1 MRTHPRTFTMKNYL
15 YKLVIYNVTDLC
27 YNNCLNYFPSGS
39 RILDVGI
46 GNGMMLRNYHGLIK
60 SKNFSIVGI
69 DINKDYL
76 SHCSSLIRN
85 CRLEDHIRIFHE
97 PVECY
102 EPPEEGYFDYI
113 LFSMSFML
121 FSDQELVLDRV
132 RSWLRPGGKILFFQT
147 MFHNRSLL
155 MEFIKPKL
163 KYVTTVDFGRV
174 TYDESFFD
182 MLRKKKLNIDEDRL
196 IKREWFK
203 GEYRLIISSP
213 ENGKAVKSEL
223 KITARIK
230 PALLN
235 LLPSRKAERK
245 SNII

>member
-1 MRTHPRTFTMKNYL
+1 MKNYL

-97 PVECY
+97 PVEGY
-102 EPPEEGYFDYI
+102 EPPEEAYFDYI

-121 FSDQELVLDRV
+121 FNDQELVLDRV
-132 RSWLRPGGKILFFQT
+132 RRWLKPGGKILFFQT
-147 MFHNRSLL
+147 MFHNRSLF

-174 TYDESFFD
+174 TYDDGFFD
-182 MLRKKKLNIDEDRL
+182 LLRKKKLNIDEDRL

-213 ENGKAVKSEL
+213 GNGKAVEGVLKSAPG
-223 KITARIK
+223 IRPTF
-230 PALLN
+230 LN
-235 LLPSRKAERK
+235 PVPQRKAERK
-245 SNII
+245 SKII

>member
-1 MRTHPRTFTMKNYL
+1 MRADPRAFTMKNYL

-76 SHCSSLIRN
+76 SHCSSLIRD
-85 CRLEDHIRIFHE
+85 CRLEDHIQIFHE

-102 EPPEEGYFDYI
+102 EPPEKGYFDYI

-132 RSWLRPGGKILFFQT
+132 RKWLKPGGKILFFQT
-147 MFHNRSLL
+147 MFQNRSLF

-174 TYDESFFD
+174 TYDDGFFD
-182 MLRKKKLNIDEDRL
+182 LLRKKKLNIDEDRL
-196 IKREWFK
+196 IKKEWFK

-213 ENGKAVKSEL
+213 GNGKVMESALRSAPG
-223 KITARIK
+223 IR
-230 PALLN
+230 PAFLEPV
-235 LLPSRKAERK
+235 PSGKAERK
-245 SNII
+245 SKII

>member
-1 MRTHPRTFTMKNYL
+1 MKTHPRTLTMKNYL

-27 YNNCLNYFPSGS
+27 YDNCLNYFPSGS

-76 SHCSSLIRN
+76 SHCNNLIRD
-85 CRLEDHIRIFHE
+85 CRLEEHIKIFHE

-132 RSWLRPGGKILFFQT
+132 KKWLKPGGKILFFQT
-147 MFHNRSLL
+147 MFHNRSLF

-174 TYDESFFD
+174 TYDENFFD
-182 MLRKKKLNIDEDRL
+182 LLRKMKLSIDEDRL
-196 IKREWFK
+196 IKKECFK

-213 ENGKAVKSEL
+213 ENAKAAKSEL
-223 KITARIK
+223 KITARMK

>member
-1 MRTHPRTFTMKNYL
+1 MKNYI

-76 SHCSSLIRN
+76 SHCRSLIRN

-97 PVECY
+97 PVEYY
-102 EPPEEGYFDYI
+102 EPPEEGYYDYI

-132 RSWLRPGGKILFFQT
+132 RSWLKPGGKILFFQT
-147 MFHNRSLL
+147 MFHNRSLF

-174 TYDESFFD
+174 TYDDRFFD
-182 MLRKKKLNIDEDRL
+182 LLRKKKLNIDEDRL

-203 GEYRLIISSP
+203 GEYRLIISSLG
-213 ENGKAVKSEL
+213 NGKAVKSEF
-223 KITARIK
+223 KIASRMK